1 VKVSRTDHPY
11 LLLSLVI
18 LIWGINHIVAR
29 CMSSPVLFGYVH
41 ITGVLLA
48 FLRYVVGALTLT
60 AVLFLKEG
68 SLLKIRDQMQ
78 PFVGVLAVSILASSV
93 FVLAA
98 NQSQAYASAGTTSI
112 IINICPVLVLIY
124 GILFLEEAI
133 TIPKAIGF
141 SLGLLGGLMFLY
153 TSVKSDG
160 NPHMVW
166 GVLLATIAMFAW
178 TGYTITLHYLEGVNR
193 LAVISIQLIVSSL
206 LIVPF
211 LGVYLMTSPLDFVLD
226 IWSILGI
233 LFCGVVSSGIGYLLF
248 FRTIEAIGAP
258 KAASFLFLIPFVSLL
273 GDIMLQ
279 ELPQPVTLL
288 GGIVAILGV
297 ALIKIE
303 R

>member
-1 VKVSRTDHPY
+1 VSRTDHPY

-48 FLRYVVGALTLT
+48 SLHYVTGALTL
-60 AVLFLKEG
+60 AMILFLEEG
-68 SLLKIRDQMQ
+68 SLLKIRDQTR
-78 PFVGVLAVSILASSV
+78 PFIGVLAVSILASSV
-93 FVLAA
+93 FVLAS

-112 IINICPVLVLIY
+112 IMNICPVPVLIY
-124 GILFLEEAI
+124 GILFLEEEI
-133 TIPKAIGF
+133 TIRKAIGF
-141 SLGLLGGLMFLY
+141 ALGLLGGLMFLY
-153 TSVKSDG
+153 TSVKSDSSS
-160 NPHMVW
+160 HMAR

-178 TGYTITLHYLEGVNR
+178 AGYTITLHYLEGANR
-193 LAVISIQLIVSSL
+193 LVVISIQVAVSSL

-211 LGVYLMTSPLDFVLD
+211 LGVYLMTSPLEFVLD

-248 FRTIEAIGAP
+248 FRAIEAIGAP
-258 KAASFLFLIPFVSLL
+258 KVASFLFLIQFVSLF
-273 GDIMLQ
+273 GDILLQ

-288 GGIVAILGV
+288 GGIAAILGV
-297 ALIKIE
+297 TLIKKE